1 MTALRLQLGS
11 LLFSILGWIGALGL
25 YLLVRFFGTQDTMDW
40 ATTPRALLL
49 LGLAVGTI
57 FGVLYWLVGL
67 LADSK
72 ALRRRSYGFIIAFR
86 SAGIFLAACVIVLV
100 SRVAAYLQG
109 SLPLE
114 QIVPSFMARM
124 GHSAVIA
131 FFIYVTAVAVVFS
144 LIRQMWVMV
153 GGRVLVNLIL
163 GKYHTPREEDRIFMF
178 LDMKGSTTHAERL
191 GHLEYCRLVQDCF
204 HDLTDS
210 ALAHEVEIYQYAGD
224 EAILTWPV
232 LDGLKQ
238 ANCVQVFFHFERT
251 LLGKAGYYRERYA
264 VVPQFKAG
272 VNVGPVTAA
281 EIGVLKRDIA
291 YFSDVLNTAAR
302 IQSKCNE
309 YDKRL
314 LISGTLK
321 KMLDPVPNRP
331 AMQRLGE
338 IALKGK
344 ETLVELYSVGA

>member
-1 MTALRLQLGS
+1 MTALGRQLGS
-11 LLFSILGWIGALGL
+11 LLFSVAAWIGALGL
-25 YLLVRFFGTQDTMDW
+25 YILVRFFGTQDTMDW

-49 LGLAVGTI
+49 LTLAVGMI
-57 FGVLYWLVGL
+57 FGVLYWLIGL
-67 LADSK
+67 LADGK
-72 ALRRRSYGFIIAFR
+72 ALRRRSYGFIIAFK
-86 SAGIFLAACVIVLV
+86 SVGLFLTACVIVLV
-100 SRVAAYLQG
+100 SRVAAHVQG
-109 SLPLE
+109 TIPLE
-114 QIVPSFMARM
+114 QIVPSFIARM

-144 LIRQMWVMV
+144 LIRQMWMMV

-163 GKYHTPREEDRIFMF
+163 GKYHSPREEDRVFMF

-191 GHLEYCRLVQDCF
+191 GHLKYCRLVQDCF

-210 ALAHEVEIYQYAGD
+210 VLAHEVEIYQYAGD

-232 LDGLKQ
+232 RQGLKN
-238 ANCVQVFFHFERT
+238 ANCVEVFFHFRQT
-251 LLGKAGYYRERYA
+251 LQRKAGYYQERYGL
-264 VVPQFKAG
+264 VPEFKAG

-309 YDKRL
+309 YDKPL

-321 KMLDPVPNRP
+321 KMLDVVPNRP
-331 AMQRLGE
+331 DTQRLGE